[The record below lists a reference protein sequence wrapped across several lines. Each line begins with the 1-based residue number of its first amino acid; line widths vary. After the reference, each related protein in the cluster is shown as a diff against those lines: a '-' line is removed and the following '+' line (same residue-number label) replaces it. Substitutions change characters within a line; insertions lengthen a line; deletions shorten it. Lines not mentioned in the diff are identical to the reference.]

1 MKRSKMTIRRRAGMT
16 GRMFVLPFYI
26 GFAAF
31 FLFPAL
37 ESFRFAFSTVTSE
50 VGGFNVDFIGLKNFR
65 ILFTQN
71 PDYVRRLVNSVL
83 NMLYQVPLILVSAFF
98 LALLLNQKFR
108 GRTFAR
114 AVFFLPVIVAS
125 GAVMSIISGDAF
137 AGNVMSGQI
146 GEQIGS
152 SVSSKGLADFFYEL
166 GMGAELVEYFSSIA
180 QNIYGLLWRT
190 GIQML
195 IFLSAL
201 QTISPSLY
209 EASSIEGATAWEN
222 FWMITFP
229 MILPMMYVNLVYTV
243 VDSFTDSGNLVMYV
257 IMRNTQD
264 LKLGMASA
272 MGWLYFLIIALILGI
287 ITIFF
292 NKAQK
297 NNGKAIL

>member
-1 MKRSKMTIRRRAGMT
+1 
-16 GRMFVLPFYI
+16 
-26 GFAAF
+26 
-31 FLFPAL
+31 
-37 ESFRFAFSTVTSE
+37 
-50 VGGFNVDFIGLKNFR
+50 
-65 ILFTQN
+65 
-71 PDYVRRLVNSVL
+71 
-83 NMLYQVPLILVSAFF
+83 
-98 LALLLNQKFR
+98 
-108 GRTFAR
+108 
-114 AVFFLPVIVAS
+114 
-125 GAVMSIISGDAF
+125 
-137 AGNVMSGQI
+137 
-146 GEQIGS
+146 
-152 SVSSKGLADFFYEL
+152 
-166 GMGAELVEYFSSIA
+166 MGAEFVEYFSSIA

-229 MILPMMYVNLVYTV
+229 MILPMMFVNLVYTV

-257 IMRNTQD
+257 VMRNIQD

-287 ITIFF
+287 ITLLF

-297 NNGKAIL
+297 N